1 MGQYPVNPMQLIS
14 QIKRGQN
21 PEQLMMQ
28 ILEANAANNPIYANL
43 LNMAKE
49 GRTAD
54 IEAFARNVAKE
65 KGIDFDQEFSR
76 FKKQYFGL

>member
-1 MGQYPVNPMQLIS
+1 MPYQVNPMQLIA
-14 QIKRGQN
+14 QIRQGKN
-21 PEQLMMQ
+21 PEQLLMG
-28 ILEANAANNPIYANL
+28 ILESGAQSNPVYANL

-49 GRTAD
+49 GRTSD

-65 KGIDFDQEFSR
+65 KGIDFDKEFSK

>member
-1 MGQYPVNPMQLIS
+1 MYQVNPMELIA
-14 QIKRGQN
+14 QIKQGKN
-21 PEQLMMQ
+21 PQQLMLG
-28 ILEANAANNPIYANL
+28 ILEANAASNPIYANL
-43 LNMAKE
+43 LSMAKD

-65 KGIDFDQEFSR
+65 KGIDFDKEFSR

>member
-1 MGQYPVNPMQLIS
+1 MGYQVNPMELIA
-14 QIKRGQN
+14 QIKQGKN
-21 PEQLMMQ
+21 PQQLMIG
-28 ILEANAANNPIYANL
+28 ILEANAASNPIYANL
-43 LNMAKE
+43 LSMAKD

-65 KGIDFDQEFSR
+65 KGIDFDKEFSR

>member
-14 QIKRGQN
+14 QIRQGQN
-21 PEQLMMQ
+21 PQQLMMN
-28 ILEANAANNPIYANL
+28 ILEANAASNPVYANL

-49 GRTAD
+49 GRTQD

-65 KGIDFDQEFSR
+65 KGIDFDKEFSK

>member
-1 MGQYPVNPMQLIS
+1 MSYQVNPMQLIA
-14 QIKRGQN
+14 QIRQGKN
-21 PEQLMMQ
+21 PEQLLMG
-28 ILEANAANNPIYANL
+28 ILESGAQSNPVYANL

-49 GRTAD
+49 GRTSD

-65 KGIDFDQEFSR
+65 KGIDFDKEFSK

>member
-14 QIKRGQN
+14 QIRRGQN
-21 PEQLMMQ
+21 PQQLMMQ
-28 ILEANAANNPIYANL
+28 ILEANAASNPIYANL
-43 LNMAKE
+43 LSMAKE

>member
-1 MGQYPVNPMQLIS
+1 MTYPVNPMELIM
-14 QIKRGQN
+14 QIRQGKN
-21 PEQLMMQ
+21 PQQLMMG
-28 ILEANAANNPIYANL
+28 ILESQASANPIYANL
-43 LNMAKE
+43 LTLAKE

-65 KGIDFDQEFSR
+65 KGIDFDKEFSR

>member
-14 QIKRGQN
+14 QIRQGQN
-21 PEQLMMQ
+21 PQQLMIS
-28 ILEANAANNPIYANL
+28 ILEANAASNPIYANL
-43 LNMAKE
+43 LSMAKE
-49 GRTAD
+49 GRTQD

-65 KGIDFDQEFSR
+65 KGIDFDKEFSK

>member
-1 MGQYPVNPMQLIS
+1 MPYQVNPMQLIA
-14 QIKRGQN
+14 QIRQGKN
-21 PEQLMMQ
+21 PEQLLMG
-28 ILEANAANNPIYANL
+28 ILESGAQSNPVYANL

-49 GRTAD
+49 GRTSD

-65 KGIDFDQEFSR
+65 KGIDFDKEFGK